1 MLDLRIATYLA
12 IALFFIRKA
21 MRKAR
26 KPVKEPVKET
36 TNKNSIVDTI
46 KKCQNYDIMPSSKS
60 LQDAVAQLF
69 ADRMANDIFDVVDR
83 TVLTQI
89 MTNGVH
95 NFPAPGTKEYSEL
108 VSQTAENIY
117 NIQKKKDEALQKHL
131 EKSIG
136 ISSLLS
142 AEEAKNSVAVDVE
155 KLFADRH
162 AMKQKELATR
172 REKMEAERKC
182 VSSLMILK

>member
-1 MLDLRIATYLA
+1 MLNLRIATYLA

-26 KPVKEPVKET
+26 KPVKKPAKES
-36 TNKNSIVDTI
+36 TNQKSIVDAI

-83 TVLTQI
+83 AVLKQI
-89 MTNGVH
+89 MNTGVH

-131 EKSIG
+131 EKD
-136 ISSLLS
+136 ISSLIS
-142 AEEAKNSVAVDVE
+142 AEEAQNSVAVDVQ

-162 AMKQKELATR
+162 AMKQKELAAR
-172 REKMEAERKC
+172 REQMEAK
-182 VSSLMILK
+182 

>member
-21 MRKAR
+21 MRKAHT
-26 KPVKEPVKET
+26 PVKEPVKEPA
-36 TNKNSIVDTI
+36 NKKPIVDAI

-60 LQDAVAQLF
+60 LQDAVEQLF

-95 NFPAPGTKEYSEL
+95 NFPAPGTKEYSEM
-108 VSQTAENIY
+108 VRQAAQTAENIY
-117 NIQKKKDEALQKHL
+117 KKKDEALRNHL
-131 EKSIG
+131 AKSCD

-142 AEEAKNSVAVDVE
+142 VEEAQKSSAVDVE
-155 KLFADRH
+155 KLYADRH
-162 AMKQKELATR
+162 AKKQKELAAR

-182 VSSLMILK
+182 VSSLRILK

>member
-26 KPVKEPVKET
+26 KPVKAPAKAS
-36 TNKNSIVDTI
+36 TNQKSIVDAI
-46 KKCQNYDIMPSSKS
+46 KKCQNYDIMPGSKS

-69 ADRMANDIFDVVDR
+69 ADRMSNDIFDVVDR
-83 TVLTQI
+83 AVLKQI
-89 MTNGVH
+89 MNTGVH

-108 VSQTAENIY
+108 VSQTAEDID

-136 ISSLLS
+136 ISSLIS
-142 AEEAKNSVAVDVE
+142 AEEAQNSGAVDVQ
-155 KLFADRH
+155 KLFADRQV
-162 AMKQKELATR
+162 MKQKELAAR
-172 REKMEAERKC
+172 REKMEAK
-182 VSSLMILK
+182 

>member
-21 MRKAR
+21 MRKAH
-26 KPVKEPVKET
+26 KPAKENP
-36 TNKNSIVDTI
+36 IVETI

-60 LQDAVAQLF
+60 LQDAVELLF

-89 MTNGVH
+89 MINGVH
-95 NFPAPGTKEYSEL
+95 NFPAPGTKEYSEM
-108 VSQTAENIY
+108 VRQTAQTAENIY
-117 NIQKKKDEALQKHL
+117 KKKDEALLKHL
-131 EKSIG
+131 AKECD

-142 AEEAKNSVAVDVE
+142 AEGNK
-155 KLFADRH
+155 
-162 AMKQKELATR
+162 
-172 REKMEAERKC
+172 
-182 VSSLMILK
+182 